1 MLGKILTI
9 SKNSAT
15 LSINKEAGQIS
26 DLINLHVVFEDD
38 DKKILGEI
46 DSINEDTIKVTFL
59 GELTENDFIGGLIRK
74 PSLNAKARIINEQEL
89 AILTGNDSA
98 SIQLGVSPLYNDFP
112 LKVSVDELFSNHT
125 AIFGNTGSGKTY
137 GICRIIQNIFPSGN
151 VIPYKANLFIFDSY
165 GEYIN
170 AFKDLNKRN
179 PYYSFKV
186 ITTNKSKPYEKLNI
200 PVCLLDIEDILNL
213 LEATSF
219 SQIAMVETALTYA
232 RMFARNDREAAEFK
246 NHILAKAIIS
256 IMYTNQTSARIRDQI
271 FEILNETNTPELSLD
286 ADVPGVGFTR
296 KFRNCFDIDS
306 EGRFAEHKIISDYIK
321 EFIDENRKWNFDAY
335 GVCYSLHDLEVA
347 LNFTLYSERYLLNE
361 TMYDAAM
368 SLKVKLHDLA
378 TRGNG
383 EFFSSDEFITVDEY
397 VRKIQINGN
406 KKSQIVNFNLEDVD
420 DRFARSIVKI
430 FGRMFMKFT
439 KGLKDRA
446 TFPIH
451 MILEE
456 AHRYVLEGDDKKLF
470 GYNIFERIAKEGRKY
485 GLLLDLITQR
495 PTDLNEN
502 VISQCANFLI
512 FKINHPADLE
522 YIAKSVPN
530 MSEDIVEK
538 QKTLQAGTCVAF
550 GRIFKIPMI
559 AKMERADPPPTSSNC
574 EVYKNWMVQLNGSP
588 APASAPA
595 TPSVNVQTNEPVA
608 NRIEAPVITNTS
620 APQEANVVNAPV
632 INNPVTE
639 NNTANVNNNVAQI
652 QNINPVSEETTNT
665 FIGNN

>member
-9 SKNSAT
+9 SKNTAT
-15 LSINKEAGQIS
+15 LAINKDAGEIN

-38 DKKILGEI
+38 NKKILGEI

-74 PSLNAKARIINEQEL
+74 PSLNASVRIINEQEL
-89 AILTGNDSA
+89 AILTGSDTA

-137 GICRIIQNIFPSGN
+137 GICRIIQNIFPAGN
-151 VIPYKANLFIFDSY
+151 IIPYKANLFIFDCY
-165 GEYIN
+165 GEYMN
-170 AFKDLNKRN
+170 AFKDLSTKN

-186 ITTNKSKPYEKLNI
+186 ITTSKSKPYEKLDI
-200 PVCLLDIEDILNL
+200 PVCLLELDDVLNL
-213 LEATSF
+213 LEATQF
-219 SQIAMVETALTYA
+219 SQIAMVETAITYA
-232 RMFARNDREAAEFK
+232 RMFARNDREAEEYK
-246 NHILAKAIIS
+246 NHVLAKAIIQ

-286 ADVPGVGFTR
+286 TEVPGIGFTR
-296 KFRNCFDIDS
+296 RFRNCFDIDS

-321 EFIDENRKWNFDAY
+321 QFIDEDRKWNFNAE
-335 GVCYSLHDLEVA
+335 GVFYSLHDLAVA

-361 TMYDAAM
+361 AMYDSAM

-383 EFFSSDEFITVDEY
+383 EFFSAREYITLEEY
-397 VRKIQINGN
+397 IKRVQINGN

-420 DRFARSIVKI
+420 DRFARCVVKI
-430 FGRMFMKFT
+430 FGRMFMKYT
-439 KGLKDRA
+439 RALKERA

-456 AHRYVLEGDDKKLF
+456 AHRFVIEGDDKKLF

-485 GLLLDLITQR
+485 GLLLDIITQR

-502 VISQCANFLI
+502 VLSQCANFLI
-512 FKINHPADLE
+512 FKINHPADLD
-522 YIAKSVPN
+522 YLAKSVPN
-530 MSEDIVEK
+530 MTEDIIEK
-538 QKTLQAGTCVAF
+538 QKSLQAGTCVAF

-559 AKMERADPPPTSSNC
+559 AKMEKADPPPTSANC
-574 EVYKNWMVQLNGSP
+574 EVFKNWMVQLRN
-588 APASAPA
+588 
-595 TPSVNVQTNEPVA
+595 Q
-608 NRIEAPVITNTS
+608 
-620 APQEANVVNAPV
+620 
-632 INNPVTE
+632 
-639 NNTANVNNNVAQI
+639 
-652 QNINPVSEETTNT
+652 
-665 FIGNN
+665 

>member
-9 SKNSAT
+9 SKNGAT
-15 LSINKEAGQIS
+15 LEINKQGTEIK

-38 DKKILGEI
+38 NKKILGEI
-46 DSINEDTIKVTFL
+46 DSINENTINVSFL
-59 GELTENDFIGGLIRK
+59 GELTENDFIGGLIKK
-74 PSLNAKARIINEQEL
+74 PSLDAQARIINEQEL
-89 AILTGNDSA
+89 HILTGSNDM
-98 SIQLGVSPLYNDFP
+98 SIRLGVSPLYNDFP
-112 LKVSVDELFSNHT
+112 LNVSIDELFSNHT

-137 GICRIIQNIFPSGN
+137 GICRIIQNIFPASDI
-151 VIPYKANLFIFDSY
+151 IPYKANLFIFDSY

-170 AFKDLNKRN
+170 AFKDLPKNN

-186 ITTNKSKPYEKLNI
+186 ITTNLNKDYEKLDI
-200 PVCLLDIEDILNL
+200 PVCLLELEDILNL
-213 LEATSF
+213 LEATNF
-219 SQIAMVETALTYA
+219 SQIAMVDTALTYA
-232 RMFARNDREAAEFK
+232 KMFARNDKEAEDFK

-256 IMYTNQTSARIRDQI
+256 LMYTNQTSARIRDQI
-271 FEILNETNTPELSLD
+271 FEILNETCTPQLNLD
-286 ADVPGVGFTR
+286 ADVPGIGFTR

-321 EFIDENRKWNFDAY
+321 DFIQEQRKWNYSAE
-335 GVCYSLHDLEVA
+335 GVYYSLHDLEVA

-361 TMYDAAM
+361 AMYDSAM
-368 SLKVKLHDLA
+368 SLKVKLHDLV
-378 TRGNG
+378 TRPNG
-383 EFFSSDEFITVDEY
+383 SFFSANGYITISEY
-397 VRKIQINGN
+397 IRRLQINGN

-420 DRFARSIVKI
+420 DRFARTIVKI

-439 KGLKDRA
+439 RSLNDRA

-456 AHRYVLEGDDKKLF
+456 AHRYVLEGDDKVLF

-485 GLLLDLITQR
+485 GLILDLITQR

-530 MSEDIVEK
+530 MSEDVIEK
-538 QKTLQAGTCVAF
+538 QKTLQAGTCVAL

-559 AKMERADPPPTSSNC
+559 AKMEKADPPPTSANC
-574 EVYKNWMVQLNGSP
+574 EVYNNWMVKLKQ
-588 APASAPA
+588 
-595 TPSVNVQTNEPVA
+595 Q
-608 NRIEAPVITNTS
+608 
-620 APQEANVVNAPV
+620 
-632 INNPVTE
+632 
-639 NNTANVNNNVAQI
+639 
-652 QNINPVSEETTNT
+652 
-665 FIGNN
+665 

>member
-9 SKNSAT
+9 SKNTAT
-15 LSINKEAGQIS
+15 LAINKDGTEIN

-46 DSINEDTIKVTFL
+46 DSIEKDTINVTFL
-59 GELTENDFIGGLIRK
+59 GELTENDFIGGLIKK
-74 PSLNAKARIINEQEL
+74 PSLNARVRIINEQEL
-89 AILTGNDSA
+89 KILTGTSDM
-98 SIQLGVSPLYNDFP
+98 SITLGVSPLYENLP
-112 LKVSVDELFSNHT
+112 LNVSVDELFSNHT

-137 GICRIIQNIFPSGN
+137 GICRIIQNIFPSNG
-151 VIPYKANLFIFDSY
+151 VIPYKANLFIFDAY

-170 AFKDLNKRN
+170 ALQSIENKN
-179 PYYSFKV
+179 EYYSFKV
-186 ITTNKSKPYEKLNI
+186 ITTNLNKNYEKLNI
-200 PVCLLDIEDILNL
+200 PVCLLELEDVLNL
-213 LEATSF
+213 LEATNF
-219 SQIAMVETALTYA
+219 SQIAMVETALTYVK
-232 RMFARNDREAAEFK
+232 MFARDDREAVEFK
-246 NHILAKAIIS
+246 NHILAKAILS

-271 FEILNETNTPELSLD
+271 FEILNETKTSELSLE
-286 ADVPGVGFTR
+286 AVVPGIGFTR
-296 KFRNCFDIDS
+296 VFRNCFDIDS

-321 EFIDENRKWNFDAY
+321 GFVQDDRKWNFEA
-335 GVCYSLHDLEVA
+335 GEVSYSLHDLEVA

-361 TMYDAAM
+361 AMYDSAM
-368 SLKVKLHDLA
+368 SLKVKLHDLVN
-378 TRGNG
+378 RGNG
-383 EFFSSDEFITVDEY
+383 TFFSNDGYITVDEY
-397 VRKIQINGN
+397 IKKIQLNNG

-420 DRFARSIVKI
+420 DRFARTIVKI
-430 FGRMFMKFT
+430 FGRMFMKYT

-446 TFPIH
+446 SFPIH

-559 AKMERADPPPTSSNC
+559 AKMERADPPPTSANC
-574 EVYKNWMVQLNGSP
+574 EVYRNWMVRLK
-588 APASAPA
+588 
-595 TPSVNVQTNEPVA
+595 E
-608 NRIEAPVITNTS
+608 
-620 APQEANVVNAPV
+620 
-632 INNPVTE
+632 
-639 NNTANVNNNVAQI
+639 
-652 QNINPVSEETTNT
+652 
-665 FIGNN
+665 

>member
-9 SKNSAT
+9 SKNTAT
-15 LSINKEAGQIS
+15 LEINKGATIN
-26 DLINLHVVFEDD
+26 DLINLHVVFEDEN
-38 DKKILGEI
+38 KKILGEI
-46 DSINEDTIKVTFL
+46 DSIEKDTINVTFL
-59 GELTENDFIGGLIRK
+59 GELTENDFIGGLIKK
-74 PSLNAKARIINEQEL
+74 PSLDAKVRIINEDEL
-89 AILTGNDSA
+89 KILTGNPDM
-98 SIQLGVSPLYNDFP
+98 SITLGVSPLYENFP
-112 LKVSVDELFSNHT
+112 LNVSIDELFSNHT

-137 GICRIIQNIFPSGN
+137 GICRIIQNIFPKDS
-151 VIPYKANLFIFDSY
+151 VIPYKANLFIFDAY

-170 AFKDLNKRN
+170 ALQSIDKIN
-179 PYYSFKV
+179 PYYQFKV
-186 ITTNKSKPYEKLNI
+186 ITTNLNKDYEKLNI
-200 PVCLLDIEDILNL
+200 PVCLLELEDVLNL
-213 LEATSF
+213 LEATNF
-219 SQIAMVETALTYA
+219 SQIAMVETALTYVK
-232 RMFARNDREAAEFK
+232 MFAREDKEAIEFK

-271 FEILNETNTPELSLD
+271 FEILNETNTPELCLE
-286 ADVPGVGFTR
+286 AVVPGIGFTR
-296 KFRNCFDIDS
+296 VFRNCFDIDS

-321 EFIDENRKWNFDAY
+321 GFIQDDRKWNFEAT

-361 TMYDAAM
+361 AMYDSAM
-368 SLKVKLHDLA
+368 SLKVKLHDLNNR
-378 TRGNG
+378 TNG
-383 EFFSSDEFITVDEY
+383 SFFSSDEYITADEY
-397 VRKIQINGN
+397 IKKIQQKDG
-406 KKSQIVNFNLEDVD
+406 KKCQIVNFNLEDVD
-420 DRFARSIVKI
+420 DRFARTVVKI
-430 FGRMFMKFT
+430 FGRMFMKYT
-439 KGLKDRA
+439 KGLEQRA
-446 TFPIH
+446 SFPIH

-559 AKMERADPPPTSSNC
+559 AKMEKADPPPTSANC
-574 EVYKNWMVQLNGSP
+574 EVYKNWMVRLK
-588 APASAPA
+588 
-595 TPSVNVQTNEPVA
+595 E
-608 NRIEAPVITNTS
+608 
-620 APQEANVVNAPV
+620 
-632 INNPVTE
+632 
-639 NNTANVNNNVAQI
+639 
-652 QNINPVSEETTNT
+652 
-665 FIGNN
+665 

>member
-15 LSINKEAGQIS
+15 LAINKDAGEIN
-26 DLINLHVVFEDD
+26 DLINLHVVFEDAN
-38 DKKILGEI
+38 KKILGEI
-46 DSINEDTIKVTFL
+46 DSINQDTINVTFL
-59 GELTENDFIGGLIRK
+59 GELTKDDFIGGLIKK
-74 PSLNAKARIINEQEL
+74 PSLNATARIINSEEL
-89 AILTGNDSA
+89 AILTGNDNA

-112 LKVSVDELFSNHT
+112 LKVSIDELFSNHT

-137 GICRIIQNIFPSGN
+137 GICRIIQNIFPKSN
-151 VIPYKANLFIFDSY
+151 IIPYKANLFIFDSY

-170 AFKDLNKRN
+170 AFQDLNKNN
-179 PYYSFKV
+179 PYYQFKV
-186 ITTNKSKPYEKLNI
+186 ITTNMAKPYEKLNI
-200 PVCLLDIEDILNL
+200 PVCLLELEDIMNL

-219 SQIAMVETALTYA
+219 SQSAMIDTALTYVK
-232 RMFARNDREAAEFK
+232 MFARHDREAEEFK
-246 NHILAKAIIS
+246 NHILAKAILA
-256 IMYTNQTSARIRDQI
+256 IMYTNQTSTRIRDEI
-271 FEILNETNTPELSLD
+271 FQILNETSTPELSLD
-286 ADVPGVGFTR
+286 ADVPGIGFTR

-306 EGRFAEHKIISDYIK
+306 EGRVAEHKIISDYIK
-321 EFIDENRKWNFDAY
+321 QYIDEDRQWNFDAT
-335 GVCYSLHDLEVA
+335 GVFYSLHDLEIA

-361 TMYDAAM
+361 AMYDSAM
-368 SLKVKLHDLA
+368 SLKVKIHDLV

-383 EFFSSDEFITVDEY
+383 HFFTANGYTTVEEY
-397 VRKIQINGN
+397 IKKIQINGN
-406 KKSQIVNFNLEDVD
+406 KKCQIVNFNLEDVD
-420 DRFARSIVKI
+420 DRFARTVVKI

-439 KGLKDRA
+439 RALQNRA

-456 AHRYVLEGDDKKLF
+456 AHRYVLEGDDKKLM

-512 FKINHPADLE
+512 FKINHPADLD

-538 QKTLQAGTCVAF
+538 QKSLQAGTCVAF

-559 AKMERADPPPTSSNC
+559 VKMEKADPPPTSANC
-574 EVYKNWMVQLNGSP
+574 EVYKNWMVQLKG
-588 APASAPA
+588 
-595 TPSVNVQTNEPVA
+595 
-608 NRIEAPVITNTS
+608 
-620 APQEANVVNAPV
+620 
-632 INNPVTE
+632 
-639 NNTANVNNNVAQI
+639 
-652 QNINPVSEETTNT
+652 
-665 FIGNN
+665 

>member
-9 SKNSAT
+9 SKNGAT
-15 LSINKEAGQIS
+15 LQINKDFNEIK
-26 DLINLHVVFEDD
+26 DLINIHVVFEDD
-38 DKKILGEI
+38 NKKILGEI

-59 GELTENDFIGGLIRK
+59 GELTQNDFIGGLIKK
-74 PSLNAKARIINEQEL
+74 PSLDAKVRIINDQEL
-89 AILTGNDSA
+89 KILTGTDKM
-98 SIQLGVSPLYNDFP
+98 SITLGVSPLYNNFP
-112 LKVSVDELFSNHT
+112 LNVSIDELFSNHT

-137 GICRIIQNIFPSGN
+137 GICRIIQNVFPKGDI
-151 VIPYKANLFIFDSY
+151 IPYKANLFIFDSY

-170 AFKDLNKRN
+170 AFQDLNKNN

-186 ITTNKSKPYEKLNI
+186 ITTNMNKPYEKLNI
-200 PVCLLDIEDILNL
+200 PVCLLELEDILNL
-213 LEATSF
+213 LEATKF
-219 SQIAMVETALTYA
+219 SQIAMVDTALTYVK
-232 RMFARNDREAAEFK
+232 MFARQDKEAAEFK

-271 FEILNETNTPELSLD
+271 FEILSETSTPELSLETEV
-286 ADVPGVGFTR
+286 AGIGFTR
-296 KFRNCFDIDS
+296 QFRNCFDIDA

-321 EFIDENRKWNFDAY
+321 QFIQEDRKWNYDST
-335 GVCYSLHDLEVA
+335 GVYYSLHDLEVA

-361 TMYDAAM
+361 AMYDSAM
-368 SLKVKLHDLA
+368 SLKVKLHDLVN
-378 TRGNG
+378 RNNG
-383 EFFSSDEFITVDEY
+383 CFFTAEGYITIDEY
-397 VRKIQINGN
+397 IKKIQMNGN

-439 KGLKDRA
+439 KGLSNRA
-446 TFPIH
+446 SFPIH

-456 AHRYVLEGDDKKLF
+456 AHRYVLEGDDKELF

-559 AKMERADPPPTSSNC
+559 AKMEKADPPPTSANC
-574 EVYKNWMVQLNGSP
+574 EVYNNWMVKLKD
-588 APASAPA
+588 
-595 TPSVNVQTNEPVA
+595 
-608 NRIEAPVITNTS
+608 
-620 APQEANVVNAPV
+620 
-632 INNPVTE
+632 
-639 NNTANVNNNVAQI
+639 
-652 QNINPVSEETTNT
+652 
-665 FIGNN
+665 